1 MSPRGGLGIGCASPS
16 AWRSPRCWAEVP
28 PGGGYTGPWGRS
40 SPPGGARLEV
50 PAQEDLDIDVI
61 GAIQANV
68 GVVVILLGLASLLL
82 AVVAVIQL
90 RRTRR
95 LAARFEAITRGSE
108 ERSLE
113 AILEAHLARVHQVVR
128 DLEDA
133 TARTAVLERDM
144 RRAFSRVG
152 LVRYNPFEDTGGNQS
167 FALALLD
174 EHGDGFVMSSLHARN
189 QTRVYAKGVRAGQ
202 PDAAMSAEEQEA
214 LRTALAPAPRLAEPS

>member
-1 MSPRGGLGIGCASPS
+1 M
-16 AWRSPRCWAEVP
+16 
-28 PGGGYTGPWGRS
+28 
-40 SPPGGARLEV
+40 
-50 PAQEDLDIDVI
+50 
-61 GAIQANV
+61 
-68 GVVVILLGLASLLL
+68 VVILLGLASLLL

-133 TARTAVLERDM
+133 TARTAVLERDV

>member
-1 MSPRGGLGIGCASPS
+1 MIA
-16 AWRSPRCWAEVP
+16 
-28 PGGGYTGPWGRS
+28 
-40 SPPGGARLEV
+40 
-50 PAQEDLDIDVI
+50 
-61 GAIQANV
+61 AIEANV
-68 GVVVILLGLASLLL
+68 ALFVTLLFVATLLL
-82 AVVAVIQL
+82 AIVAIVQT

-113 AILEAHLARVHQVVR
+113 AILEAHLTRVHQVVR
-128 DLEDA
+128 ELEDA
-133 TARTAVLERDM
+133 TARTGVLERDL

-174 EHGDGFVMSSLHARN
+174 DHGDGFVMSSLHARN

-202 PDAAMSAEEQEA
+202 PDSAMSSEEQEA
-214 LRTALAPAPRLAEPS
+214 LRTALAPAAGLAEPA